1 MPIPDVM
8 PSSLS
13 QDFGSDPEVSE
24 KTLEPEKRAINS
36 VQQAYSVAET
46 MIYDARKKIAQ
57 AAKITTKINGAPPKN
72 PRIQANQG
80 KDWQS
85 NVSTGALATTCSKI
99 PPRLWMPVKTA
110 RYLTAASLPPE
121 TPNGAHKSEFYRR
134 TITSAIRSWKKW
146 PFFVQGL
153 ARETSLY
160 GYSFASFFDEYEWR
174 PTMLRMDRGF
184 VPVGTEIMEENIAF
198 FLVKYDYRPGDL
210 LRIAK
215 DSLDVGSDSWQKE
228 NVVKAVNAAAP
239 PSRSAT
245 PENIRNFE
253 DLVRNGTQWLSF
265 TKGAKFVQTLHL
277 FAQEMDGK
285 VSHYILLADEDGN
298 AYGNLEGSA
307 DKEGLL
313 YQKLDRFDSM
323 SDVMSSFVFEFGN
336 GTIHGAQGAGQILYD
351 MSVQVELT
359 RNDAFD
365 GLKMAG
371 RVKIETADA
380 KDVNQV
386 KMQVMDDKVIV
397 AGGKYN
403 GVAAGLSNNTE
414 AFIALDQKVTGLMDE
429 KVGAFLPPAPIP
441 GTSPTATQVNI
452 QAQREDEVRNA
463 ILENWLTQFAQL
475 VHAIERRLTD
485 PENPDPVAKKVREKL
500 LKVMSTDEVEELRSN
515 MPDETILAFTDIMMK
530 QKAAFAQSKTQGP
543 NAALYDQYQLEQLQA
558 EAIVGQD
565 TSSVILP
572 PGEDQNKVAEA
583 ARQQIIEATPLGSGV
598 PVPVTSGDNHYVH
611 MQTLKPVI
619 ASLFNAAS
627 SDPSKIPGAE
637 KMLEH
642 YTAHYDA
649 GVKTKTL
656 PKDQINEEKKLIRS
670 WQVALDSVKK
680 RAMAQSKIDEVKQA
694 QLQLAQNGPGG
705 MPPMG
710 ADQGAGAAPMPEG
723 TPPEAAAPAAPE
735 AQPAA
740 AQPAPM
746 ITLNISVDANQPQV
760 AKSIVIN
767 RDPGTGQVTAIS
779 QPVPPTQP
787 PPAPAPLQLQP
798 QAPLGTL

>member
-13 QDFGSDPEVSE
+13 QDFGTAPEVSE

-57 AAKITTKINGAPPKN
+57 AAKITAKINGAPPKN

-85 NVSTGALATTCSKI
+85 NVSTGALATTCAKI

-110 RYLTAASLPPE
+110 RYLTSASLPPE

-153 ARETSLY
+153 SRETSVY
-160 GYSFASFFDEYEWR
+160 GYSFAAFFDEYEWR

-184 VPVGTEIMEENIAF
+184 VPVGTEIMDESIAF

-210 LRIAK
+210 LRLAK
-215 DSLDVGSDSWQKE
+215 ESLDVGSDAWQKE
-228 NVVKAVNAAAP
+228 NVVKAINAAAP
-239 PSRSAT
+239 PARSAT
-245 PENIRNFE
+245 PENIRSFE

-313 YQKLDRFDSM
+313 YQKLDRFESM
-323 SDVMSSFVFEFGN
+323 SDVMSSFVFEYGN

-365 GLKMAG
+365 NLKMAG
-371 RVKIETADA
+371 RIKIETADA

-403 GVAAGLSNNTE
+403 GVSAGLTNNTE
-414 AFIALDQKVTGLMDE
+414 AFLALDQKVTGLMDE

-463 ILENWLTQFAQL
+463 ILENWLTQFGQL

-485 PENPDPVAKKVREKL
+485 SESPDPVAKKVRAKL
-500 LKVMSTDEVEELRSN
+500 LKVMSADEIEELRAN
-515 MPDETILAFTDIMMK
+515 MPDETILSFTDIMMK

-565 TSSVILP
+565 IASVILP

-583 ARQQIIEATPLGSGV
+583 TRQQILESTPLSNGS
-598 PVPVTSGDNHYVH
+598 PVPVTAGDNHYVH
-611 MQTLKPVI
+611 MQTMKPMI
-619 ASLFNAAS
+619 SALLGAS
-627 SDPSKIPGAE
+627 STDPSGISGAE
-637 KMLEH
+637 QMLNH

-649 GVKTKTL
+649 GMKTKTI
-656 PKDQINEEKKLIRS
+656 PKDQMNDEKKLIRS

-680 RAMAQSKIDEVKQA
+680 RALAQQKIDEVKKA

-705 MPPMG
+705 AMP
-710 ADQGAGAAPMPEG
+710 ADQGIGA
-723 TPPEAAAPAAPE
+723 PPPDATLQGAPAAPAEPATPPTPE
-735 AQPAA
+735 APPAA
-740 AQPAPM
+740 PAPM

-767 RDPGTGQVTAIS
+767 RDPQTGQVTAVS
-779 QPVPPTQP
+779 QPVQP
-787 PPAPAPLQLQP
+787 PPAAPLELQQQP
-798 QAPLGTL
+798 AVATL